1 MSDNNERRVLHAEF
15 FTEDPEPRLIA
26 GKSKSSGNWTFPPYL
41 ADPVSF
47 LDDVEHTQ
55 LPRNGVLHS
64 FTIVR
69 RSLPDFTVPF
79 GLGLIDFPDQKV
91 RVMAQVEA
99 DDLENDLELGME
111 VETIIGVVRKAKDGS
126 DIYSYKFRPAK

>member
-1 MSDNNERRVLHAEF
+1 MSDNDERRVLHAEF

-47 LDDVEHTQ
+47 TDDVEHTQ

-79 GLGLIDFPDQKV
+79 GLGLIDFPDQEV

>member
-1 MSDNNERRVLHAEF
+1 MSESEERKVLHADF
-15 FTEDPEPRLIA
+15 FTEDPEPRLVA

-47 LDDVEHTQ
+47 KDDIEHTL
-55 LPRNGVLHS
+55 LPRRGVLHS

-69 RSLPDFTVPF
+69 RILPDFPVPF
-79 GLGLIDFPDQKV
+79 GLGLIDFPEQKV
-91 RVMAQVEA
+91 RVMAQIEA
-99 DDLENDLELGME
+99 DDLESDLELEAE

-126 DIYSYKFRPAK
+126 DIYSYKFKVVK

>member
-1 MSDNNERRVLHAEF
+1 MSDNDERSVLHADF

-47 LDDVEHTQ
+47 TDDVEHTQ

-79 GLGLIDFPDQKV
+79 GLGLIDFPDQEV

-126 DIYSYKFRPAK
+126 DIYSYKFRPVK

>member
-15 FTEDPEPRLIA
+15 FTEDPEPRLIG

-47 LDDVEHTQ
+47 TDDVEHLP
-55 LPRNGVLHS
+55 LPRNGILHS

-99 DDLENDLELGME
+99 EDLENDLSLGME
-111 VETIIGVVRKAKDGS
+111 VETIIGTVRKAKDGT
-126 DIYSYKFRPAK
+126 DIYSYKFRPTK

>member
-1 MSDNNERRVLHAEF
+1 MTKEEFYMLNF

-47 LDDVEHTQ
+47 TDDVEHTE

-79 GLGLIDFPDQKV
+79 GLGLIDFPDQEV

-126 DIYSYKFRPAK
+126 DIYSYKFRPVK

>member
-1 MSDNNERRVLHAEF
+1 MSDNDERRVLHAEF

-47 LDDVEHTQ
+47 TDDVEHTQ

>member
-1 MSDNNERRVLHAEF
+1 MSDNDERRVLHAEF

-47 LDDVEHTQ
+47 TDDVEHTE